1 MLDNSVIFR
10 WSRCVDVDEYELSEV
25 IKVAR
30 KKEIDKQRILDA
42 AYKLAVRGGIES
54 LTARNI
60 AKAVNCSTQPIY
72 LEFKNM
78 QDLRN
83 QVLARIS
90 DELKSNTLQQN
101 FTGEPLIDLDL
112 SYLYFAKEHVDLFRA
127 MFVDGKFGNQMIVD
141 TLMGLGLE
149 KFKQQFDAEQFSEE
163 RLNHIVISNW
173 IAATGLA
180 TLLINK
186 MANFTQA
193 QMISVLKAQ
202 IHEAMLNDRLT
213 NVEENPLF
221 AADSDASLEERLG

>member
-1 MLDNSVIFR
+1 M
-10 WSRCVDVDEYELSEV
+10 
-25 IKVAR
+25 AR

-60 AKAVNCSTQPIY
+60 ARAVNCSTQPIY
-72 LEFKNM
+72 LEFENM

-101 FTGEPLIDLDL
+101 FIGEPLIDLDL
-112 SYLYFAKEHVDLFRA
+112 SYLYFAKEHGDLFRT

-141 TLMGLGLE
+141 ALMGLGIE
-149 KFKQQFDAEQFSEE
+149 KFKQQFDAEQFSDE
-163 RLNHIVISNW
+163 RLNHIVIANW
-173 IAATGLA
+173 VAATGLA

-193 QMISVLKAQ
+193 QMVSVLKAQ
-202 IHEAMLNDRLT
+202 IHDAMSNDCLT

-221 AADSDASLEERLG
+221 AADADASLEERLG

>member
-1 MLDNSVIFR
+1 M
-10 WSRCVDVDEYELSEV
+10 
-25 IKVAR
+25 AR

-72 LEFKNM
+72 LEFENM

-127 MFVDGKFGNQMIVD
+127 MFVDGKFGNQMIID
-141 TLMGLGLE
+141 TLMGLGIE
-149 KFKQQFDAEQFSEE
+149 KFKQQFDAEQYSDE
-163 RLNHIVISNW
+163 RLKHIVIANW

-193 QMISVLKAQ
+193 QMVSVLKAQ
-202 IHEAMLNDRLT
+202 IHDAMLNDRLT

-221 AADSDASLEERLG
+221 AADTDASLEERLG

>member
-1 MLDNSVIFR
+1 M
-10 WSRCVDVDEYELSEV
+10 
-25 IKVAR
+25 AR
-30 KKEIDKQRILDA
+30 KKEIEKQRILDA

-54 LTARNI
+54 ITARNI
-60 AKAVNCSTQPIY
+60 AKAVKCSTQPIY
-72 LEFKNM
+72 LEFENM

-83 QVLARIS
+83 QVLAKIS

-112 SYLYFAKEHVDLFRA
+112 SYLYFAKEHIDLFRA

-141 TLMGLGLE
+141 TLMGLGVE

>member
-1 MLDNSVIFR
+1 M
-10 WSRCVDVDEYELSEV
+10 
-25 IKVAR
+25 AR

-72 LEFKNM
+72 LEFENM

-127 MFVDGKFGNQMIVD
+127 MFVDGKFGNQMNVD
-141 TLMGLGLE
+141 TLMGLGIE
-149 KFKQQFDAEQFSEE
+149 KFKQQFDAEQYSDE
-163 RLNHIVISNW
+163 RLKHIVIANW

-193 QMISVLKAQ
+193 QMVSVLKAQ
-202 IHEAMLNDRLT
+202 IHDAMLNDRLT

-221 AADSDASLEERLG
+221 AADTDASLEERLG

>member
-1 MLDNSVIFR
+1 M
-10 WSRCVDVDEYELSEV
+10 
-25 IKVAR
+25 AR

-72 LEFKNM
+72 LEFENM

-83 QVLARIS
+83 QVLAKIS

-101 FTGEPLIDLDL
+101 FTGKPLIDLDL

>member
-1 MLDNSVIFR
+1 M
-10 WSRCVDVDEYELSEV
+10 
-25 IKVAR
+25 AR

-42 AYKLAVRGGIES
+42 AYKLAVRGGNES

-72 LEFKNM
+72 LEFENM

-141 TLMGLGLE
+141 TLMGLGIE
-149 KFKQQFDAEQFSEE
+149 KFKQQFDAEQYSDE
-163 RLNHIVISNW
+163 RLKHIVIANW

-193 QMISVLKAQ
+193 QMVSVLKAQ
-202 IHEAMLNDRLT
+202 IHDAMLNDRLT

-221 AADSDASLEERLG
+221 AADTDASLEERLG

>member
-1 MLDNSVIFR
+1 M
-10 WSRCVDVDEYELSEV
+10 
-25 IKVAR
+25 
-30 KKEIDKQRILDA
+30 DA
-42 AYKLAVRGGIES
+42 AYKLAVRGGIEG

-141 TLMGLGLE
+141 TLMGLGVE
-149 KFKQQFDAEQFSEE
+149 KFKQQFSGEEFSDE
-163 RLNHIVISNW
+163 RLNHIVIANW

-180 TLLINK
+180 TLIINK

-193 QMISVLKAQ
+193 QMVSVLEAQ
-202 IHEAMLNDRLT
+202 IHDAMLNDRLT

-221 AADSDASLEERLG
+221 AADTDASLEERLG

>member
-221 AADSDASLEERLG
+221 AADSDASLEEHLG

>member
-1 MLDNSVIFR
+1 M
-10 WSRCVDVDEYELSEV
+10 
-25 IKVAR
+25 AR
-30 KKEIDKQRILDA
+30 KKKIDKQRILDA

-141 TLMGLGLE
+141 TLMGLGIE
-149 KFKQQFDAEQFSEE
+149 KFKQQFDAEQYSDE
-163 RLNHIVISNW
+163 RLKHIVISNW

-186 MANFTQA
+186 MVNFTQA

-202 IHEAMLNDRLT
+202 IHDAMLNDRLT

-221 AADSDASLEERLG
+221 AADADASLEERLG

>member
-1 MLDNSVIFR
+1 M
-10 WSRCVDVDEYELSEV
+10 
-25 IKVAR
+25 AR

-72 LEFKNM
+72 LEFENM

-141 TLMGLGLE
+141 TLMGLGIE
-149 KFKQQFDAEQFSEE
+149 KFKQQFDAEQYYDE
-163 RLNHIVISNW
+163 RLKHIVIANW

-193 QMISVLKAQ
+193 QMVSVLKAQ
-202 IHEAMLNDRLT
+202 IHDAMLNDRLT

-221 AADSDASLEERLG
+221 AADTDASLEERLG

>member
-1 MLDNSVIFR
+1 M
-10 WSRCVDVDEYELSEV
+10 
-25 IKVAR
+25 AR

-54 LTARNI
+54 LTARNV

-72 LEFKNM
+72 LEFENM

-83 QVLARIS
+83 QVLAKIS

-112 SYLYFAKEHVDLFRA
+112 SYLYFAKEHADLFRA

>member
-1 MLDNSVIFR
+1 M
-10 WSRCVDVDEYELSEV
+10 
-25 IKVAR
+25 AR

-72 LEFKNM
+72 LEFENM

-141 TLMGLGLE
+141 TLMGLGIE
-149 KFKQQFDAEQFSEE
+149 KFKQQFDAEQYSDE
-163 RLNHIVISNW
+163 RLKHIIVANW

-202 IHEAMLNDRLT
+202 IHDAMLNDRLT
-213 NVEENPLF
+213 NVEEKPLF
-221 AADSDASLEERLG
+221 AADTDASLEERLG

>member
-1 MLDNSVIFR
+1 M
-10 WSRCVDVDEYELSEV
+10 
-25 IKVAR
+25 AR

-54 LTARNI
+54 FTARNI

>member
-1 MLDNSVIFR
+1 M
-10 WSRCVDVDEYELSEV
+10 
-25 IKVAR
+25 AR

-54 LTARNI
+54 LTARNV

-72 LEFKNM
+72 LEFENM

-83 QVLARIS
+83 QVLAKIS

-112 SYLYFAKEHVDLFRA
+112 SYLYFDKEHVDLFRA

>member
-1 MLDNSVIFR
+1 M
-10 WSRCVDVDEYELSEV
+10 
-25 IKVAR
+25 AR

-72 LEFKNM
+72 LEFENM

-83 QVLARIS
+83 QVLAKIS

-127 MFVDGKFGNQMIVD
+127 MFLDGKFGNQMIVD

-193 QMISVLKAQ
+193 QMISVLNAQ

>member
-1 MLDNSVIFR
+1 M
-10 WSRCVDVDEYELSEV
+10 
-25 IKVAR
+25 AR

-72 LEFKNM
+72 LEFENM

-141 TLMGLGLE
+141 TLMGLGIE
-149 KFKQQFDAEQFSEE
+149 KFKQQFDAEQYSDE
-163 RLNHIVISNW
+163 RLKHIVIANW

-193 QMISVLKAQ
+193 QMVSVLKAQ
-202 IHEAMLNDRLT
+202 IHDAMLNDRLT
-213 NVEENPLF
+213 NSGRKSIICCRHRCF
-221 AADSDASLEERLG
+221 S

>member
-1 MLDNSVIFR
+1 M
-10 WSRCVDVDEYELSEV
+10 
-25 IKVAR
+25 AR

-72 LEFKNM
+72 LEFENM

-112 SYLYFAKEHVDLFRA
+112 SYLYFAKEHVDLFRS

-141 TLMGLGLE
+141 TLMGLGIE
-149 KFKQQFDAEQFSEE
+149 KFKQQFDAEQYSDE
-163 RLNHIVISNW
+163 RLKHIIVANW
-173 IAATGLA
+173 IAAAGLA

-202 IHEAMLNDRLT
+202 IHDAMLNDRLT

-221 AADSDASLEERLG
+221 AADTDASLEERLG

>member
-1 MLDNSVIFR
+1 M
-10 WSRCVDVDEYELSEV
+10 
-25 IKVAR
+25 AR

-72 LEFKNM
+72 LEFENM

-141 TLMGLGLE
+141 TLMGLGIE
-149 KFKQQFDAEQFSEE
+149 KFKQQFDAEQYSDE
-163 RLNHIVISNW
+163 RLKHIVIANW

-180 TLLINK
+180 TLLINR

-193 QMISVLKAQ
+193 QMVSVLKAQ
-202 IHEAMLNDRLT
+202 IHDAMLNDRLT

-221 AADSDASLEERLG
+221 AADTDASLEERLG

>member
-1 MLDNSVIFR
+1 M
-10 WSRCVDVDEYELSEV
+10 
-25 IKVAR
+25 AR

-60 AKAVNCSTQPIY
+60 ARAVNCSTQPIY
-72 LEFKNM
+72 LEFENM

-141 TLMGLGLE
+141 TLMGLGIE
-149 KFKQQFDAEQFSEE
+149 KFKQQFDAEQYSDE
-163 RLNHIVISNW
+163 RLKHIVIANW

-193 QMISVLKAQ
+193 QMVSVLKAQ
-202 IHEAMLNDRLT
+202 IHDAMLNDRLT

-221 AADSDASLEERLG
+221 AADTDASLEERLG

>member
-1 MLDNSVIFR
+1 M
-10 WSRCVDVDEYELSEV
+10 
-25 IKVAR
+25 AR

-72 LEFKNM
+72 LEFENM

-83 QVLARIS
+83 QVLVRIS

-141 TLMGLGLE
+141 TLMGLGIE
-149 KFKQQFDAEQFSEE
+149 KFKQQFDAEQYSDE
-163 RLNHIVISNW
+163 RLKHIVIANW

-193 QMISVLKAQ
+193 QMVSVLKAQ
-202 IHEAMLNDRLT
+202 IHDAMLNDRLT

-221 AADSDASLEERLG
+221 AADTDASLEERLG

>member
-1 MLDNSVIFR
+1 M
-10 WSRCVDVDEYELSEV
+10 
-25 IKVAR
+25 AR

-112 SYLYFAKEHVDLFRA
+112 SYLYFAKEHIDLFRA

-186 MANFTQA
+186 MANFSQA

>member
-1 MLDNSVIFR
+1 M
-10 WSRCVDVDEYELSEV
+10 
-25 IKVAR
+25 AR

-72 LEFKNM
+72 LEFENM

-83 QVLARIS
+83 QVLARIF

-141 TLMGLGLE
+141 TLMGLGIE
-149 KFKQQFDAEQFSEE
+149 KFKQQFDAEQYSDE
-163 RLNHIVISNW
+163 RLKHIVIANW

-193 QMISVLKAQ
+193 QMVSVLKAQ
-202 IHEAMLNDRLT
+202 IHDAMLNDRLT

-221 AADSDASLEERLG
+221 AADTDASLEERLG

>member
-1 MLDNSVIFR
+1 M
-10 WSRCVDVDEYELSEV
+10 
-25 IKVAR
+25 AR
-30 KKEIDKQRILDA
+30 KKEIEKQRILDA

-60 AKAVNCSTQPIY
+60 AKAVKCSTQPIY
-72 LEFKNM
+72 LEFENM

-83 QVLARIS
+83 QVLAKIS

>member
-1 MLDNSVIFR
+1 M
-10 WSRCVDVDEYELSEV
+10 
-25 IKVAR
+25 AR

-54 LTARNI
+54 LTTRNV

-72 LEFKNM
+72 LEFENM

-83 QVLARIS
+83 QVLAKIS

-127 MFVDGKFGNQMIVD
+127 MFLDGKFGNQMIVD

>member
-1 MLDNSVIFR
+1 M
-10 WSRCVDVDEYELSEV
+10 
-25 IKVAR
+25 AR

-42 AYKLAVRGGIES
+42 AYKLAVRGGSES

-72 LEFKNM
+72 LEFENM

-141 TLMGLGLE
+141 TLMGLGIE
-149 KFKQQFDAEQFSEE
+149 KFKQQFDAEQYSDE
-163 RLNHIVISNW
+163 RLKHIVIANW

-193 QMISVLKAQ
+193 QMVSVLKAQ
-202 IHEAMLNDRLT
+202 IHDAMLNDRLT

-221 AADSDASLEERLG
+221 AADTDASLEERLG

>member
-30 KKEIDKQRILDA
+30 KKEIYKQRILDA

>member
-1 MLDNSVIFR
+1 M
-10 WSRCVDVDEYELSEV
+10 
-25 IKVAR
+25 AR

-112 SYLYFAKEHVDLFRA
+112 SYLYFAKEHVDL
-127 MFVDGKFGNQMIVD
+127 
-141 TLMGLGLE
+141 LE
-149 KFKQQFDAEQFSEE
+149 QCLSTVS
-163 RLNHIVISNW
+163 LV
-173 IAATGLA
+173 T
-180 TLLINK
+180 
-186 MANFTQA
+186 
-193 QMISVLKAQ
+193 
-202 IHEAMLNDRLT
+202 NDC
-213 NVEENPLF
+213 
-221 AADSDASLEERLG
+221 

>member
-1 MLDNSVIFR
+1 M
-10 WSRCVDVDEYELSEV
+10 
-25 IKVAR
+25 AR

-141 TLMGLGLE
+141 TLMGLGIE
-149 KFKQQFDAEQFSEE
+149 KFKQQFDADQYSDE
-163 RLNHIVISNW
+163 RLKHIVISNW

-202 IHEAMLNDRLT
+202 IHDAMLNDRLT

-221 AADSDASLEERLG
+221 AADADASLEERLG

>member
-1 MLDNSVIFR
+1 M
-10 WSRCVDVDEYELSEV
+10 
-25 IKVAR
+25 AR

-72 LEFKNM
+72 LEFENM

-141 TLMGLGLE
+141 TLMGLGIE
-149 KFKQQFDAEQFSEE
+149 KFKQQFDAEQYSDE
-163 RLNHIVISNW
+163 RLKHIVIANW

-193 QMISVLKAQ
+193 QMVSVLKAQ
-202 IHEAMLNDRLT
+202 IHDAMLNDRLT

-221 AADSDASLEERLG
+221 AADTDASLEERLD

>member
-42 AYKLAVRGGIES
+42 AYKLAVRGGIKS